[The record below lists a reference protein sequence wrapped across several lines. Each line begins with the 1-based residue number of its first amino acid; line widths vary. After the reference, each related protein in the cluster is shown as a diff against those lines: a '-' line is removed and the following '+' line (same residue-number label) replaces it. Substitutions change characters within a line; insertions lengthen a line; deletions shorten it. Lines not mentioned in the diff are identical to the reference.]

1 MAWTGTSS
9 NTRPPAPP
17 PTTNQVPAN
26 SVNAVFDP
34 NDSAS
39 PFYLHPSENPSLILV
54 SRVLEGHNYHSWA
67 RAMEMSLLSKNK
79 LGFVDGTIAVPDTIL
94 WVRTVER
101 IWETLKARFSEA
113 DIFRVS
119 ALHAEG
125 HQVRQGDLSVSAY
138 FAKLKVLWDELEVV
152 RPLPTCSCAQR
163 FAIPQDPTDSVVS
176 LTKDEY
182 QLFKQLV
189 QREVVTQGS
198 PLDMGASPQVNLI
211 SANFV
216 PNPLEEP
223 EKCIFL
229 GYPNG
234 VKGYKLYDLKTRE
247 VFISRDVVF
256 YEENFPYKAI
266 HSSNSQDAHPKVIL
280 PTVTAIEDHL
290 IPKVPPP
297 TVLPSNDDRADTVE
311 STETPQ
317 QEQQQLRRSSRQPS
331 RPAYSKITVAMLLE
345 PLLIHCLLFYP
356 MKGCHLNLRPL
367 P

>member
-17 PTTNQVPAN
+17 PAVVTPTTNQVPTN

-79 LGFVDGTIAVPDTIL
+79 LGFVDGTIAVPDVSDVKFPYWKRCNNMVSTWIVRSLSPEIAQTIL
-94 WVRTVER
+94 WVRTAER

-119 ALHAEG
+119 ALHAEV

-216 PNPLEEP
+216 PNPLE
-223 EKCIFL
+223 
-229 GYPNG
+229 G
-234 VKGYKLYDLKTRE
+234 VWFKL
-247 VFISRDVVF
+247 F
-256 YEENFPYKAI
+256 
-266 HSSNSQDAHPKVIL
+266 
-280 PTVTAIEDHL
+280 
-290 IPKVPPP
+290 
-297 TVLPSNDDRADTVE
+297 VL
-311 STETPQ
+311 
-317 QEQQQLRRSSRQPS
+317 L
-331 RPAYSKITVAMLLE
+331 Y
-345 PLLIHCLLFYP
+345 
-356 MKGCHLNLRPL
+356 
-367 P
+367 